1 MAPARCCPALCSPSW
16 DYGST
21 FKTQPRGPGGRCH
34 AFHHEFLCEILCALF
49 MTQPIRTLRIAT
61 FVAHFNEALLLFKNS
76 LAWHGTESSSLSCEI
91 CLVYFSITQYQ
102 KRGKVLGTR
111 NSRLRTCINYHQLP
125 STCLGQCCHC
135 HKVRHWSLEAHLTRL
150 KGWLRPELGAL
161 CLEVRNT
168 FWRIALIVLKGDGNV
183 ECVEMCTVY

>member
-1 MAPARCCPALCSPSW
+1 
-16 DYGST
+16 
-21 FKTQPRGPGGRCH
+21 
-34 AFHHEFLCEILCALF
+34 
-49 MTQPIRTLRIAT
+49 MTQPNAQKRELQHVSPIETMKPCSCSRTRWPDMELK
-61 FVAHFNEALLLFKNS
+61 VQVCLVK
-76 LAWHGTESSSLSCEI
+76 I

-102 KRGKVLGTR
+102 KRGKVLGKR

-125 STCLGQCCHC
+125 STCLRQCCHC
-135 HKVRHWSLEAHLTRL
+135 HKVRHWSLEAQLKRL